1 MVEGIDWFMLA
12 DKTEMLI
19 HVTIYIEIFA
29 QEVNIFGRSKIYRC
43 VEVFCYSPNI
53 VRYAFTA

>member
-1 MVEGIDWFMLA
+1 MLA

-29 QEVNIFGRSKIYRC
+29 QEVNIFGRSKIYRG